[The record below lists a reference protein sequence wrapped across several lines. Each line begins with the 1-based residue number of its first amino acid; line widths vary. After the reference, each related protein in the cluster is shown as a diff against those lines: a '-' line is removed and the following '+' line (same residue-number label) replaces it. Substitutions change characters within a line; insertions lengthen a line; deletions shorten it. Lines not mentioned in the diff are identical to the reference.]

1 MEPQPHSYEARALLL
16 SYFFNDINV
25 ELRSHCLE
33 GLVIPLPLAIRE
45 RELCSHN
52 PNSSWLP

>member
-1 MEPQPHSYEARALLL
+1 MEPQPHSYEASALLL
-16 SYFFNDINV
+16 SYISV